1 MLILNK
7 QDITTCYTMLDAIK
21 DSKKALT
28 NYSQGL
34 TTVPLR
40 TAITAKNGQ
49 NLFMPAYNQE
59 DQATGIKIVSV
70 FPNNPKIGKPAV
82 PAHMLLLDGQTGEI
96 SCLMDGT
103 YLTQLR
109 TGAVQGLATDLLAK
123 KNAKTALLIGTGGQ
137 AAAQLEAM
145 LTVRPLTKIYVSSI
159 NLTEAQEFAITMAQK
174 FKETTVSIEAV
185 SNPNQ
190 VVPSADIITCVTTS
204 KLPVFDGRL
213 IQPGTHINGVGAYTP
228 SMLELPVEAI
238 TKATI
243 RTVDTLDGVM
253 SEAGDIL
260 EAINQTTLTLKDFS
274 EIGQL
279 DTTTLRQTDQ
289 DITLFKTV
297 GSAILDVVTAQTIYT
312 LALSKK
318 IGQKVQ
324 L

>member
-7 QDITTCYTMLDAIK
+7 QEITTCYTMLDAIH

-40 TAITAKNGQ
+40 TAITAKNGTH
-49 NLFMPAYNQE
+49 LFMPAYNQV

-70 FPNNPKIGKPAV
+70 FPNNPTIGKPAV
-82 PAHMLLLDGQTGEI
+82 PAQMLLLDGQTGEI

-123 KNAKTALLIGTGGQ
+123 KNAQTALLIGTGGQ
-137 AAAQLEAM
+137 APAQLEAM
-145 LTVRPLTKIYVSSI
+145 LTVRALKKVYVSSL
-159 NLTEAQEFAITMAQK
+159 NFAEAQAFATEMSQEFK
-174 FKETTVSIEAV
+174 NFHVLIEAV
-185 SNPNQ
+185 ESPND
-190 VVPSADIITCVTTS
+190 VIALVDIITCVTTS
-204 KLPVFDGRL
+204 KQAVFDGTL

-228 SMLELPVEAI
+228 DMLELPIEAI
-238 TKATI
+238 QKATI
-243 RTVDTLDGVM
+243 RTVDTLNGVM

-279 DTTTLRQTDQ
+279 DVTTLRQTDQ

-297 GSAILDVVTAQTIYT
+297 GTAILDVVTAQSIYQR
-312 LALSKK
+312 AIAQK
-318 IGQKVQ
+318 IGQKIQ